1 MNLALT
7 DKVCVVTGSAKSIG
21 LGIAQM
27 YCREGAAA
35 ALIDIDPQVM
45 EQSARLNAA
54 GNNTKA
60 FVTDITDQSAVFE
73 CFQEIENSL
82 GPVYALANVAGYVD
96 QQKIEDVT
104 PERIDK
110 VMQINVNGTVYCT
123 QGALKSMRPLKNGR
137 IINFS
142 SKSGKTGSALMAAY
156 SGAKG
161 AIIAITHSLAFELAP
176 DNIKVNCLCPGI
188 TGDTGVW
195 DSVSQGYTKELAMP
209 MEAVVEKFTDKI
221 PLQRLANIQDIVA
234 YTRFLTV
241 DGDYC
246 TGQALNVTGGREV
259 H

>member
-156 SGAKG
+156 SGA
-161 AIIAITHSLAFELAP
+161 FELAP